1 MKIMYKVLILMLISV
16 SVFAKP
22 LSSKY
27 DKQIEAERKS
37 VASGVE
43 RLKKEERVGKIFLTG
58 VSNELFLEQA
68 GGINQKLN
76 LAAIDFIFPDL
87 RYVDKYIEQVSKN
100 IPLVYIYLLDEKSDE
115 EGLEYR
121 DLPTLYELNLKEK
134 LKKLGNI
141 IVISINVTDED
152 KKKIIPNSFSG
163 MGIEDEIL
171 KKYIFMNK

>member
-1 MKIMYKVLILMLISV
+1 MRIMYKVLILMLISI

-37 VASGVE
+37 IAEEVE

-58 VSNELFLEQA
+58 VSNEFFLEQA

-100 IPLVYIYLLDEKSDE
+100 VAFINIYLLEDKSEE
-115 EGLEYR
+115 EGLEFR
-121 DLPTLYELNLKEK
+121 DAPTFYELNLKEK
-134 LKKLGNI
+134 LGKLGNI
-141 IVISINVTDED
+141 QVISIKVTDED

-163 MGIEDEIL
+163 KILEDEII
-171 KKYIFMNK
+171 KKYIFGK